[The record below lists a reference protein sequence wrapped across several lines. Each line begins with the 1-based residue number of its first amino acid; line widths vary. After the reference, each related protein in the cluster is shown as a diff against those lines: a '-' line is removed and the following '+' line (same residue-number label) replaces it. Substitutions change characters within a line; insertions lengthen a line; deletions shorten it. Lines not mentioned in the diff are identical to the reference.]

1 MVIREAR
8 GRVRAS
14 HCASTVEGSVYTGV
28 FSPVEIEQLYTS
40 FFPLSFLCYSLA
52 EFLFRD
58 ILTVSLFFHLG
69 YEPGDN
75 YGIILSTVMS
85 SKYESRRI
93 FHRGIRMLWLCFL
106 LIYYSLV
113 VGLSG

>member
-1 MVIREAR
+1 
-8 GRVRAS
+8 
-14 HCASTVEGSVYTGV
+14 
-28 FSPVEIEQLYTS
+28 
-40 FFPLSFLCYSLA
+40 
-52 EFLFRD
+52 
-58 ILTVSLFFHLG
+58 
-69 YEPGDN
+69 
-75 YGIILSTVMS
+75 LSTVMS